1 VAFPFGYINPT
12 YPTVEPIMRRYYD
25 GDLADIPGT
34 GNAPVL
40 LRVEDMVKL
49 LPVWNEVTE
58 KIDQVN
64 ELKTITSIL

>member
-1 VAFPFGYINPT
+1 
-12 YPTVEPIMRRYYD
+12 MRRYYD